1 MKARFTAANLRN
13 STASTTSSTMPAA
26 TARQGTARRASL
38 SSQASTMSPA
48 MPASACIKSAMAVV
62 VSCLCAEWCD
72 TCVEY
77 RPGFL
82 ALREKFPG
90 VEFRWMDIEDNA
102 DGLGELADV
111 ENFPTIRV
119 TRDGEVLFHGVQLPI
134 HAHLERL
141 LQELLAR
148 REK

>member
-1 MKARFTAANLRN
+1 M
-13 STASTTSSTMPAA
+13 
-26 TARQGTARRASL
+26 
-38 SSQASTMSPA
+38 
-48 MPASACIKSAMAVV
+48 VV

-72 TCVEY
+72 TCGQY

-82 ALREKFPG
+82 ALGEKFPG
-90 VEFRWMDIEDNA
+90 VEFRWMDIEDQA
-102 DGLGELADV
+102 DELGDLADV

-141 LQELLAR
+141 LEELLAR
-148 REK
+148 PGK

>member
-1 MKARFTAANLRN
+1 
-13 STASTTSSTMPAA
+13 
-26 TARQGTARRASL
+26 
-38 SSQASTMSPA
+38 
-48 MPASACIKSAMAVV
+48 MAVVNVLV

-82 ALREKFPG
+82 ALATKFPQA
-90 VEFRWMDIEDNA
+90 EFRWIDIEDQA
-102 DGLGELADV
+102 DEVGDLEV

-119 TRDGEVLFHGVQLPI
+119 TRAHGENEEVLFHGTQLPI

-141 LQELLAR
+141 LQELFAR
-148 REK
+148 QEK

>member
-1 MKARFTAANLRN
+1 
-13 STASTTSSTMPAA
+13 
-26 TARQGTARRASL
+26 
-38 SSQASTMSPA
+38 
-48 MPASACIKSAMAVV
+48 MAVVNVFV

-82 ALREKFPG
+82 ALATKFPHA
-90 VEFRWMDIEDNA
+90 EFRWIDIEDQA
-102 DGLGELADV
+102 DEVGDLEV

-119 TRDGEVLFHGVQLPI
+119 TRAHGENEEVLFHGTQLPI

-141 LQELLAR
+141 LQELFAR
-148 REK
+148 QEK

>member
-1 MKARFTAANLRN
+1 MG
-13 STASTTSSTMPAA
+13 TAS
-26 TARQGTARRASL
+26 
-38 SSQASTMSPA
+38 
-48 MPASACIKSAMAVV
+48 VV

-82 ALREKFPG
+82 ALSQKFPG
-90 VEFRWMDIEDNA
+90 VQFRWLDIEDQA
-102 DGLGELADV
+102 DELGSLADV

-148 REK
+148 QEK